1 MKRELDILI
10 IEDVALDAEAIEREL
25 RDADLRF
32 RARRIESSAAFL
44 QALRDEPPDIVL
56 SDFTLP
62 QFNALAALHLLKA
75 QRPDIPFILVTGN
88 RSEEVAVECIREG
101 ADDYILK
108 ASLKRLPISINIAL
122 QKKAIEQ
129 ARRQAE
135 QALRRSEEQY
145 RLITE
150 HTRDLISLVGVDGRF
165 LYVSRGYETALG
177 FAPEELLA
185 TEALALV
192 HPEDRSQVRRAWRQ
206 SLRHRD
212 SRTAEFRMK
221 HRSGEWRCF
230 EATGNW
236 VFDEQQRPSRS
247 VIVSRDTTR
256 RKLAEAA
263 TRELPQL
270 IRAAQEA
277 ERRRVARDLHDS
289 VNQILAAVKFR
300 LQSVEGK
307 LVDQDE
313 SILREVLKAEAHLE
327 KAMQEVRRI
336 SRNLRPSELDDLGL
350 GPALRTL
357 CGEFGERT
365 GLEVELSINH
375 LPPSLPDD
383 LELHLYRII
392 QEALGNV
399 EKHARAGHVSVKF
412 ARTATLLRT
421 VIRDDGRG
429 FNPAKDAAGQDRP
442 TGMGLVDMRER
453 SGIVGGNCTVRS
465 LAGVGTEIIIEMPLR
480 ITDNAVTL

>member
-1 MKRELDILI
+1 
-10 IEDVALDAEAIEREL
+10 
-25 RDADLRF
+25 
-32 RARRIESSAAFL
+32 
-44 QALRDEPPDIVL
+44 
-56 SDFTLP
+56 
-62 QFNALAALHLLKA
+62 
-75 QRPDIPFILVTGN
+75 
-88 RSEEVAVECIREG
+88 
-101 ADDYILK
+101 
-108 ASLKRLPISINIAL
+108 
-122 QKKAIEQ
+122 
-129 ARRQAE
+129 
-135 QALRRSEEQY
+135 
-145 RLITE
+145 
-150 HTRDLISLVGVDGRF
+150 
-165 LYVSRGYETALG
+165 
-177 FAPEELLA
+177 
-185 TEALALV
+185 
-192 HPEDRSQVRRAWRQ
+192 
-206 SLRHRD
+206 
-212 SRTAEFRMK
+212 MK

-247 VIVSRDTTR
+247 VIVSRDITR

-375 LPPSLPDD
+375 LPPSLPVAI
-383 LELHLYRII
+383 ELHLYRII

-399 EKHARAGHVSVKF
+399 EKHARAAHVSVKF
-412 ARTATLLRT
+412 ARTATMLRT

-429 FNPAKDAAGQDRP
+429 FNPAKDAAGQA
-442 TGMGLVDMRER
+442 
-453 SGIVGGNCTVRS
+453 GGVAIGSRAS
-465 LAGVGTEIIIEMPLR
+465 FADSRRGWAPRG
-480 ITDNAVTL
+480 